1 MAHGPVVS
9 GTGHARIGAMS
20 TPIEWNGP
28 LGYLVSTERSRL
40 DLDFIHSF
48 LVGAYWSPGVP
59 RDVVERSIAN
69 SLPFGLYTSQGRQA
83 GFARAVTDYAQYAY
97 LGDVFVDDSH
107 RGRGLGKFLVGCVLG
122 HPELQGLRRW
132 ALATEDAHELYRPF
146 GFESAARPAIHM
158 FIERSPQKI
167 WGERGSAS

>member
-1 MAHGPVVS
+1 
-9 GTGHARIGAMS
+9 MS

-122 HPELQGLRRW
+122 HPELQGLRRG
-132 ALATEDAHELYRPF
+132 LLPRRTRTSSTGLSDLNPPPDRPYTC
-146 GFESAARPAIHM
+146 SSSARPR
-158 FIERSPQKI
+158 RSGASGVRRPSFRPS
-167 WGERGSAS
+167 GGSE